1 MLNVNQV
8 VKEDRLLRAFT
19 GLNRKAFN
27 ELSQAF
33 EIVINQE
40 AIAKSQQ
47 PRKRSVGGGRKP
59 RLQRV
64 EDKLFFILFYFKCYP
79 TFDVAGVL
87 FDLHR
92 SRAHRWVLRL
102 QPLLET
108 VLGKKMVLP
117 ERKLESMEEFI
128 ARFPNAK
135 EVMIDGTERP
145 IQRPKDKDKQKSHYS
160 GKKKRH
166 TRKHLV
172 MTDQDKRV
180 LVLSK
185 AREGK
190 VHDKRQLDEEKLV
203 DFVPDEVPIHVD
215 LGFQGLQKEFVNI
228 RIPDKKPRGKQLTE
242 KQKQSNREKSSD
254 RVKCEHT
261 ISGVKRYKVAT
272 AVYRNHIRDLDD
284 RFMLTAAGL
293 WNFYLMA
300 A

>member
-1 MLNVNQV
+1 MLDINRVL
-8 VKEDRLLRAFT
+8 KEDRLLRAFT
-19 GLNRKAFN
+19 GLNHKAFN
-27 ELSQAF
+27 ELSVAF
-33 EIVINQE
+33 EIILNLE
-40 AIAKSQQ
+40 AIAKSEK
-47 PRKRSVGGGRKP
+47 PRKRSVGGGRKA

-92 SRAHRWVLRL
+92 SRAHRWMLRL
-102 QPLLET
+102 QPLLES
-108 VLGKKMVLP
+108 VLGQKMVLP
-117 ERKLESMEEFI
+117 ERKLESIEDFTT
-128 ARFPNAK
+128 RFPSAQ

-145 IQRPKDKDKQKSHYS
+145 IQRPKDEHKQKSHYS

-172 MTDQDKRV
+172 MTDQNKRV
-180 LVLSK
+180 LVLSQ

-190 VHDKRQLDEEKLV
+190 VHDKRQLNEEKLA
-203 DFVPDEVPIHVD
+203 DFVPDNIPIHVD
-215 LGFQGLQKEFVNI
+215 LGFQGLQNEFVNI
-228 RIPDKKPRGKQLTE
+228 KIPDKKPRGKELTQE
-242 KQKQSNREKSSD
+242 QKQSNRDKSSD

-261 ISGVKRYKVAT
+261 ISGIKRYKVAT
-272 AVYRNHIRDLDD
+272 AVYRNRIHDLDD